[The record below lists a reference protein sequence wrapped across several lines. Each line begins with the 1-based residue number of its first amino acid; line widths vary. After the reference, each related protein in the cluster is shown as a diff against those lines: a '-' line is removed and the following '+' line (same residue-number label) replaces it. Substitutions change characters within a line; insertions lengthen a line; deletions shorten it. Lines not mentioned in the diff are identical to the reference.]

1 MKTASQIIHSTQVA
15 FVSSVVIMVT
25 FAMIYVMIEP
35 QITNG
40 QSDTGTF
47 TVQATV
53 TGESSFL
60 VPPTDVTMVGTLN
73 GLTGGSATGTSEFVV
88 QSNSATGYYVDIAFF
103 DNGTDN
109 AMLGDST
116 GNTAIHDYGGDE
128 AGPQPSFGI
137 SASTS
142 AQFAY
147 TVTSDVTSDTPQSFR
162 DLTSACNASGGTA
175 AGNCWK
181 SPAVS
186 AFEIARRASTAP
198 TGATSTVTFNIT
210 VPNNPS
216 PVPAAEQYT
225 ATATL
230 SLFNI

>member
-1 MKTASQIIHSTQVA
+1 MKNASHIIQSTQVA
-15 FVSSVVIMVT
+15 FVSAVVIMIT
-25 FAMIYVMIEP
+25 FAMLYVMIEP

-40 QSDTGTF
+40 QTTETF
-47 TVQATV
+47 TIQATV

-60 VPPTDVTMVGTLN
+60 VPPSDVTMVGTLN
-73 GLTGGSATGTSEFVV
+73 GLTGGSATGSSEFVV
-88 QSNSATGYYVDIAFF
+88 QSNSATGYYVEIDFF

-109 AMLGDST
+109 AMLGDATS
-116 GNTAIHDYGGDE
+116 NTAIHDYGGDV
-128 AGPQPSFGI
+128 AGEPSFGI
-137 SASTS
+137 SASNS

-147 TVTSDVTSDTPQSFR
+147 TVSSDVTSDTPQSFR
-162 DLTSACNASGGTA
+162 DNGSSCNEVAGTA
-175 AGNCWK
+175 AGNCFK
-181 SPAVS
+181 SPATT
-186 AFEIARRASTAP
+186 AFEIARRASSAP
-198 TGATSTVTFNIT
+198 TGATSTILFNIT